1 MSEDAQEQEAQ
12 VSEDAQVSEE
22 AQEEQAQDELAPE
35 KEAPE
40 EKPEKRPSVRV
51 KIRRGGAAD
60 DPDERVDTFEVETGP
75 RMTVLDA
82 LVAIQSA
89 QDATL
94 SFRYSCRVGMCGT
107 CALKVNGRPA
117 WACRTRLEGLGDE
130 VTLEPLTNFPVL
142 SDLVVD
148 MSAFF
153 EKMKKAR
160 AWLEP
165 NKAAEQA
172 PALIAPNS
180 RERTRIEPHIECIT
194 CGICYASCSIVG
206 HDSDYLGPAALN
218 RAYTLVNDSRDAL
231 GDKRLLEV
239 CTEDGAWRC
248 HSQYNCTESCPKGI
262 SPTGA
267 IKGLK
272 RRAVSGGV
280 KQFAASIFRGRSPG
294 A

>member
-1 MSEDAQEQEAQ
+1 MN
-12 VSEDAQVSEE
+12 EE
-22 AQEEQAQDELAPE
+22 AQLSEGTPETGAQEEPAPE
-35 KEAPE
+35 KDAPE
-40 EKPEKRPSVRV
+40 EKAPTRPSVRV
-51 KIRRGGAAD
+51 RIRRGGAAG
-60 DPDERVDTFEVETGP
+60 DPEERFDSFEIETGP

-82 LVAIQSA
+82 LVAVQSA

-117 WACRTRLEGLGDE
+117 WACRTLLGGLGE
-130 VTLEPLTNFPVL
+130 EITLEPLTNFPVL
-142 SDLVVD
+142 GDLAVD
-148 MSAFF
+148 MSPFF
-153 EKMKKAR
+153 EKMKRAR
-160 AWLEP
+160 GWLEP
-165 NKAAEQA
+165 TGAAEKA

-180 RERTRIEPHIECIT
+180 RERKRIEPHIECIT

-206 HDSDYLGPAALN
+206 HDSGYLGPAALN

-231 GDKRLLEV
+231 GPERLLEV

-280 KQFAASIFRGRSPG
+280 KRFAASIFRGRAPG